1 LSSRAKAD
9 DAVRQVTG
17 YDDSS
22 YPVSATQD
30 RLLILDEMDAG
41 AAHGNL
47 VTGYLVRGSFDE
59 KAFLESLRL
68 TVLRHE
74 SLRTTFRLDGAQV
87 RAVVRTDA
95 VFRIVRES
103 GLATMRVA
111 EFVRAVGAESFDL
124 AAGPLIRCG
133 LADTDAD
140 GHVVALCVHRLVAD
154 EASLHTILADVSA
167 AYAHIIAGRIPALDA
182 AVPYSAHVA
191 AQRAAM
197 AAEEH
202 AALLAARCAEL
213 RSGPSLL
220 VLPTD
225 AARPRV
231 RTAKGTVETVE
242 LDRETVDRLRGLAA
256 SAHLPLSE
264 VLLAGYGAF
273 LGRLSGSSQ
282 VVVGV
287 EHPSRDGD
295 GASGSVGPY
304 TDTFPVLL
312 NFDGGPTVAGM
323 LDRTHAAFRAAQEY
337 RTLPFG
343 GLVQALV
350 LGSPELSYDPV
361 CQVAIALDPAESG
374 DTHLA
379 LAGAVVEAVPTD
391 LSAATADMRLAVRPR
406 GGGLELE
413 LTYRSGLFLPDTVR
427 RWARNLRGF
436 LSGLPEDRECPVEAV
451 PVVTGAERV
460 EIVSSRNDTDVAV
473 APGLVHDIIAARAQ
487 QWPDRQA
494 VGCRD
499 VVLSYS
505 ELMARADSLAWYLR
519 GQGVGAGVV
528 VGLCLVRS
536 VEMAVAVLAVLRAG
550 GAYLPLDPGLPAA
563 RLSFMVADSAVRL
576 IVTQQRLAAEVAA
589 PLGVPSVILDG
600 ADAEAIAAAG
610 DGPCIGSQVTGHDLA
625 YIIYTSGSTG
635 QPKGVAVEHDSL
647 LNLALA
653 QGPQFG
659 ITADSRVLQFAA
671 FSFDVS
677 VSDMFFSWVAGAFV
691 QIAAEDERLGAALHE
706 RLRASRITD
715 VTLPP
720 AAVATLPWAPGTLPD
735 LTTLVV
741 GGEAFSS
748 DLVHGWARDR
758 RVINAYGPTESTVW
772 TTLAELRQG
781 DAPVIGKP
789 LANLQ
794 VYVLDRFLQP
804 VPVGV
809 IAELFI
815 GGAGVV
821 RGYVNQPGLTAE
833 RFIPDPFGPPGGRMY
848 RTGDLVRWRGDG
860 NLEFIGRRDGQVK
873 VRGFRIEL
881 GEIEESLRAHAG
893 VAQAV
898 VLARR
903 DGGNDAAQVRLV
915 AYVQARNA
923 RIPPGELRSWL
934 RDRLPGY
941 MVPEVFVPISRLP
954 TTRAGKIDRA
964 ALPAPSTERPD
975 MQQRYIAPRTSIE
988 ERIAAIWAAVLG
1000 VDRVGVADD
1009 FFDLGGNSLRMM
1021 AMRDRLKEAFPGVS
1035 LALTDLFLRPT
1046 VGALAATLGR
1056 RGAVSDRVASAEKP
1070 DDYAVFDRFRAA
1082 LPAEALSGV
1091 MRAAVRLQEILDKGG
1106 GLEGSTVMV
1115 AYGGGKDSSYALA
1128 FVRGIQ
1134 LVLSQIFGGTFR
1146 LRVVTIRH
1154 AGMPPAVMQNIDRV
1168 YRALEVID
1176 DQRCELLLVDG
1187 GVVVPYEPD
1196 LPLPGSVVERGR
1208 TDILMS
1214 GHRAAGDGRP
1224 TFCNACNLNMVKAF
1238 AVAVDYGSGV
1248 DVIVTGDSP
1257 QEQRSYYVWMSR
1269 LARNLKVRP
1278 KSTNRQ
1284 PFGRFLEMFHGVSRA
1299 YLTEI
1304 YGADSPEAS
1313 PGPEPGQLPGDVTF
1327 FSIYADTD
1335 YKSGAHW
1342 DFLTSYLGFVFDDL
1356 AFSFTESD
1364 CGNPGLMAHLR
1375 GLKAERRY
1383 GRSYEVGLA
1392 EYVDFA
1398 VGLMRKKDFPEHLIE
1413 FIRRRY
1419 ADADGVRRMREAMD
1433 SYARETHRLTEE
1445 QLVCMVFA
1453 PFVGQGAALDA
1464 YLTVIHPELLD
1475 RVADIRALL
1484 SGVEI
1489 DDDVLRTGLERM
1501 SGLSIAQ
1508 LRVLYA
1514 AEGLGSSTAESL
1526 LDMILAGDPHK
1537 QLISTQMSADGP
1549 VVQEMISGR

>member
-1 LSSRAKAD
+1 MTNFAVAN
-9 DAVRQVTG
+9 DAVRQATG
-17 YDDSS
+17 YDDTS

-30 RLLILDEMDAG
+30 RLLILDQMDAD

-47 VTGYLVRGSFDE
+47 VTSYLVSGRFDE
-59 KAFLESLRL
+59 TAFLESLRL

-74 SLRTTFRLDGAQV
+74 SLRTTFHLDGPQV
-87 RAVVRTDA
+87 RAVVGADA
-95 VFRIVRES
+95 VFQVARQSR
-103 GLATMRVA
+103 LATQRVA
-111 EFVRAVGAESFDL
+111 EFVQAVGAESFRP
-124 AAGPLIRCG
+124 AVGPLIRCG
-133 LADTDAD
+133 LADTDTG
-140 GHVVALCVHRLVAD
+140 GHVVVVCVHRLVAD
-154 EASLHTILADVSA
+154 EVSLRTILADMSA
-167 AYAHIIAGRIPALDA
+167 TYAHIIAGRAQAFGP

-197 AAEEH
+197 ATEEH
-202 AALLAARCAEL
+202 AASLAARCTEL
-213 RSGPSLL
+213 RGGPSMLE
-220 VLPTD
+220 LPTD

-231 RTAKGTVETVE
+231 RTAKGAAETVE
-242 LDRETVDRLRGLAA
+242 LGRETANALRGLAA
-256 SAHLPLSE
+256 SAGTSLPE
-264 VLLAGYGAF
+264 VLLAGYAAF
-273 LGRLSGSSQ
+273 LGRLSRSSQ

-287 EHPSRDGD
+287 EHPGRGGN
-295 GASGSVGPY
+295 GAADSVGPY
-304 TDTFPVLL
+304 IDVFPVVLDL
-312 NFDGGPTVAGM
+312 GGDPTVVEM
-323 LDRTHAAFRAAQEY
+323 LDRAHRAFHAAREY

-343 GLVQALV
+343 SLVQALV
-350 LGSPELSYDPV
+350 SGSPELSYDPV

-374 DTHLA
+374 DVHLA
-379 LAGAVVEAVPTD
+379 LAGATVQAVPAD
-391 LSAATADMRLAVRPR
+391 PSGVTADMRLAVRQS
-406 GGGLELE
+406 GGGLKLE

-436 LSGLPEDRECPVEAV
+436 LSALPEDHQCRVGAV
-451 PVVTGAERV
+451 PMVTGAEREELV
-460 EIVSSRNDTDVAV
+460 ASWNDTGVAIM
-473 APGLVHDIIAARAQ
+473 PGLVHDIVAVRAR
-487 QWPDRQA
+487 QWKERPA

-499 VVLSYS
+499 VVLNYS
-505 ELMARADSLAWYLR
+505 ELMARADSLARYLR
-519 GQGVGAGVV
+519 GRGVGPEVV
-528 VGLCLVRS
+528 VGLCLTRS

-563 RLSFMVADSAVRL
+563 RLSFMVSDSAVRL
-576 IVTQQRLAAEVAA
+576 IVTQQRLAEVAT
-589 PLGVPSVILDG
+589 PLGPPLVIVDG
-600 ADAEAIAAAG
+600 ADAEAIEAAG
-610 DGPCIGSQVTGHDLA
+610 DGPRTGSPVTGQDLA

-635 QPKGVAVEHDSL
+635 QPKGVAVEHGSL
-647 LNLALA
+647 FNLALT

-677 VSDMFFSWVAGAFV
+677 VSDMFFSWVVGAYV

-772 TTLAELRQG
+772 TTLTGLRQG
-781 DAPVIGKP
+781 DTPIIGKP

-794 VYVLDRFLQP
+794 VYVLDRSLQP

-815 GGAGVV
+815 GGVGVV
-821 RGYVNQPGLTAE
+821 RGYVNRPGLTAE
-833 RFIPDPFGPPGGRMY
+833 RFIADPFGPPGSRMY
-848 RTGDLVRWRGDG
+848 CTGDLVRWRGDG
-860 NLEFIGRRDGQVK
+860 NLEFVGRQDGQVK

-881 GEIEESLRAHAG
+881 GEIEESLRRHAE
-893 VAQAV
+893 VAQVA

-903 DGGNDAAQVRLV
+903 DGDDDAAQLRLV
-915 AYVQARNA
+915 AYVQPRNGQIHLSA
-923 RIPPGELRSWL
+923 LRPWL

-941 MVPEVFVPISRLP
+941 MVPEVFVPISQLP

-964 ALPAPSTERPD
+964 ALPAPGTERPD
-975 MQQRYIAPRTSIE
+975 MQQRYVAPRTSIE

-1000 VDRVGVADD
+1000 VDRVGVVDD
-1009 FFDLGGNSLRMM
+1009 FFDLGGNSLHMM
-1021 AMRDRLKEAFPGVS
+1021 AVRDHVTEAFPGVG

-1046 VGALAATLGR
+1046 VEGLAVTLEQN
-1056 RGAVSDRVASAEKP
+1056 GAVSSPVASAGKP
-1070 DDYAVFDRFRAA
+1070 DDYAVFGRFRAA
-1082 LPAEALSGV
+1082 LPVEALNGV
-1091 MRAAVRLQEILDKGG
+1091 MRAAVRMQDVLDNGR
-1106 GLEGSTVMV
+1106 GLAGSTVMV

-1128 FVRGIQ
+1128 FVRGMQ
-1134 LVLSQIFGGTFR
+1134 LSLSQIYGDTFR

-1154 AGMPPAVMQNIDRV
+1154 AGMPSAVMENIDRV

-1176 DQRCELLLVDG
+1176 DQRCELLLIDD
-1187 GVVVPYEPD
+1187 GVVVPYKPN
-1196 LPLPGSVVERGR
+1196 LPLPRSVVERGR
-1208 TDILMS
+1208 ADILMS

-1224 TFCNACNLNMVKAF
+1224 TFCNACNLNMVRGF
-1238 AVAVDYGSGV
+1238 AIAAGYGSGV

-1257 QEQRSYYVWMSR
+1257 EEQRSYYVWMSR

-1284 PFGRFLEMFHGVSRA
+1284 PFGRFLEMFHGVSHA
-1299 YLTEI
+1299 YLTDI
-1304 YGADSPEAS
+1304 HGVGSPGAS
-1313 PGPEPGQLPGDVTF
+1313 PGPELGALPGGVTF
-1327 FSIYADTD
+1327 FSIYADTE
-1335 YKSGAHW
+1335 YKSEAHW
-1342 DFLTSYLGFVFDDL
+1342 DFLTSYLGFAFDDL

-1375 GLKAERRY
+1375 GLKAELRY

-1398 VGLMRKKDFPEHLIE
+1398 IELMRKKDFPEHLIE

-1419 ADADGVRRMREAMD
+1419 ADADDKRRMREAMD
-1433 SYARETHRLTEE
+1433 SYARVAHQLTEE

-1464 YLTVIHPELLD
+1464 YLTAVHPELSD

-1484 SGVEI
+1484 SGVEV
-1489 DDDVLRTGLERM
+1489 DDELLRIELERI
-1501 SGLSIAQ
+1501 SGLSVAQ

-1514 AEGLGSSTAESL
+1514 AEGLRSDTAESL
-1526 LDMILAGDPHK
+1526 LDMILSGDPHK
-1537 QLISTQMSADGP
+1537 QLISTQTSREGP